1 MKKILI
7 PMALALSLGLS
18 IPAEVSAQSVSIA
31 DQTTSIHVTGHSRI
45 EVEPDIAYLSV
56 QFTVSDKKDAA
67 HARGTLEKKFSAVIA
82 KLKELGFTDE
92 QLIAESLYTSKQ
104 YDYDVKPPK
113 IIQYNAMRCLN
124 VKIEDLKKLDLVI
137 ETVLGNESDAEIR
150 NISFDVRDKVKYADI
165 AKSRAIEDSI
175 SQARKLAAGYNAKV
189 KKVLKVDYRQS
200 YELIEAVHA
209 DIRSNSLMM
218 NKARG
223 VANDGGDA
231 YYKPGKIVL
240 SDEVDA
246 TFEIESGEIK

>member
-104 YDYDVKPPK
+104 YDYDVKPPAFSPVPHS
-113 IIQYNAMRCLN
+113 IQFA
-124 VKIEDLKKLDLVI
+124 
-137 ETVLGNESDAEIR
+137 
-150 NISFDVRDKVKYADI
+150 ISFSPHFKHSFVSELYLYPLLQDKQI
-165 AKSRAIEDSI
+165 
-175 SQARKLAAGYNAKV
+175 
-189 KKVLKVDYRQS
+189 
-200 YELIEAVHA
+200 
-209 DIRSNSLMM
+209 
-218 NKARG
+218 
-223 VANDGGDA
+223 
-231 YYKPGKIVL
+231 PTL
-240 SDEVDA
+240 SEKG
-246 TFEIESGEIK
+246 SHS